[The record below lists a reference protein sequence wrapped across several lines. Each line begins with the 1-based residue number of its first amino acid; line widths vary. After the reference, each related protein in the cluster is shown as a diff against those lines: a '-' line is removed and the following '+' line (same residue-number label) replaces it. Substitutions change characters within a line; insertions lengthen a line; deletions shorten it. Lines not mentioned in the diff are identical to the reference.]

1 MWVLITHCGIPIALN
16 KMMSVGSFSLS
27 DSNSALP
34 MTTTTTTTTT
44 TWNRHKIPSGITL
57 QKRYATPFQIVC
69 LMRFIAALQIV

>member
-27 DSNSALP
+27 DSNSALR
-34 MTTTTTTTTT
+34 MTATTTTTK
-44 TWNRHKIPSGITL
+44 WNRHKIPYGITL